1 MAITFVGTD
10 GYVAAVG
17 SVTPTIHASAATGDM
32 MLCRIGSKPYN
43 GTNGMP
49 AGWTSLG
56 TFADGTVG
64 SGGGTGSVLVEV
76 FWKEHDGSETDP
88 TVTNAS
94 STVSVASIFV
104 WRKGATETWET
115 PVGDGGGD
123 TTEDTSFSA
132 TIQSHVSV
140 TAGDV
145 VDFFYA
151 LRDNSTMTVPTI
163 TQAGVTFD
171 TVVEMPAIQA
181 NTVLGHDQGQD
192 GGYRVATAGT
202 STAAAV
208 ITGTHSTNE
217 TGSGWMTRLR
227 VVSGGTD
234 DEATPS
240 VVLVTVSIPAVVV
253 IGEVNATATT
263 TVLAVTGAFPPVV
276 ATSGAATTL
285 TALQVTGT
293 FPAAATVNDVNA
305 SATLTVLAVS
315 GSLPAVVAT
324 SGAATTLTALQVA
337 GTFPA
342 ATAGNDVNAAATLT
356 ALLVTGSFPV
366 VVGVSGAVATLT
378 VHPVTGAFPAVVVDG
393 EISASATLTVLAVAG
408 SFPAV
413 LALSGAALTA
423 LPISASFPTVV
434 ATADVAYASWGM
446 IPIGVA

>member
-1 MAITFVGTD
+1 MAISFVGTD

-56 TFADGTVG
+56 TFADGTVD

-305 SATLTVLAVS
+305 SATLTAH
-315 GSLPAVVAT
+315 P
-324 SGAATTLTALQVA
+324 
-337 GTFPA
+337 
-342 ATAGNDVNAAATLT
+342 
-356 ALLVTGSFPV
+356 VTGSFPA
-366 VVGVSGAVATLT
+366 VVGVSGGTATLT

-393 EISASATLTVLAVAG
+393 EISATATLTVLAVTS

-413 LALSGAALTA
+413 LALSGAAATLTA
-423 LPISASFPTVV
+423 LPVSASFPTVV
-434 ATADVAYASWGM
+434 ATGDVAYASWGM